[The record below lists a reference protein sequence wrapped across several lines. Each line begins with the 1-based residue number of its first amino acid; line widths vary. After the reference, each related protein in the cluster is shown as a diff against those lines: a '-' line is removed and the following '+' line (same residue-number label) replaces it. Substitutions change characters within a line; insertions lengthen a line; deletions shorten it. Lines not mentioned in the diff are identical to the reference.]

1 MNQSETKRATIKK
14 LLFYALVIAFFVG
27 IVLSYYNMLY
37 NQTRESIIKNGQT
50 AAIQS
55 KNYLSEYLST
65 SIDAIKLTAYT
76 IDGMLKNKKT
86 NKEILDYLVGQSIAV
101 TSTVFENTTGL
112 YGYINGE
119 YLDGALWVPDADFVP
134 TQRPWYIQTMKS
146 NGNVTLIDPYL
157 DAQTGKITMTI
168 SKAKHYGGV
177 REIR

>member
-76 IDGMLKNKKT
+76 IDGMLQTNRT
-86 NKEILDYLVGQSIAV
+86 NKEILDY
-101 TSTVFENTTGL
+101 
-112 YGYINGE
+112 
-119 YLDGALWVPDADFVP
+119 
-134 TQRPWYIQTMKS
+134 
-146 NGNVTLIDPYL
+146 
-157 DAQTGKITMTI
+157 
-168 SKAKHYGGV
+168 
-177 REIR
+177 